1 MKKLLSICIAIILA
15 FTTASAF
22 AATDLSGTWA
32 GDMKGPDGSAGFH
45 LSFTFKVDGDKLTGT
60 VQGPQGEPIAITD
73 GKVDGD
79 KISFHVPVNGMVIV
93 HEGTLVGDTIKL
105 TSKSDM
111 GPSGDMT
118 LTRVL
123 APAKAP

>member
-1 MKKLLSICIAIILA
+1 MKKLLTLCVAMVMM

-22 AATDLSGTWA
+22 AATDFSGTWA

-45 LSFTFKVDGDKLTGT
+45 LSFTFKVAGDKLTGS

-73 GKVDGD
+73 GKVEGD

-93 HEGTLVGDTIKL
+93 HEGTMTGDTIKL

-111 GPSGDMT
+111 PGSGDLI
-118 LTRVL
+118 LTRV
-123 APAKAP
+123 AAAKAP

>member
-1 MKKLLSICIAIILA
+1 MKKLLSICVAMIMA
-15 FTTASAF
+15 FTTASAL
-22 AATDLSGTWA
+22 AADVSGSWA
-32 GDMKGPDGSAGFH
+32 GDMKGPDGSNGFH
-45 LSFTFKVDGDKLTGT
+45 LSFTFKVDGAKLTGT

-79 KISFHVPVNGMVIV
+79 KISFNVSVNGMVII

-105 TSKSDM
+105 SSKSDQ

-118 LTRVL
+118 LTRV
-123 APAKAP
+123 APTKAP

>member
-1 MKKLLSICIAIILA
+1 MKKLLAICVAVIMA
-15 FTTASAF
+15 FATASAF
-22 AATDLSGTWA
+22 AATDVSGTWA
-32 GDMKGPDGSAGFH
+32 GDMKGPDGGNGFH
-45 LSFTFKVDGDKLTGT
+45 LSFTFKVDGAKLTGT

-79 KISFHVPVNGMVIV
+79 KISFNVSVNGMVIA

-118 LTRVL
+118 LTRVP
-123 APAKAP
+123 AAAKAP

>member
-1 MKKLLSICIAIILA
+1 MKKLFALCIVMMLA
-15 FTTASAF
+15 FTTASAL
-22 AATDLSGTWA
+22 AATDVTGTWA
-32 GDMKGPDGSAGFH
+32 GDMKGPDGSADFH

-79 KISFHVPVNGMVIV
+79 RISFLVPVNGMVIV

-118 LTRVL
+118 LTRVP